1 MADINAELVDK
12 RSPLFGI
19 RWVKLKGN
27 AVAAEEIADLM
38 APGRPLVTDETV
50 NREMWP
56 VRERPSGQR
65 RLDVR
70 IEPLLWC
77 HPPLHRPDVDLAE
90 CGCSPQSGQF
100 GEGNSGVVLVHCD
113 KKQTKGMRVQ
123 TMSTP

>member
-19 RWVKLKGN
+19 RWVKLKGH

-65 RLDVR
+65 RLDVAR
-70 IEPLLWC
+70 
-77 HPPLHRPDVDLAE
+77 RRV
-90 CGCSPQSGQF
+90 
-100 GEGNSGVVLVHCD
+100 GNSVKGTLVWYWSIATRSRR
-113 KKQTKGMRVQ
+113 KA
-123 TMSTP
+123 